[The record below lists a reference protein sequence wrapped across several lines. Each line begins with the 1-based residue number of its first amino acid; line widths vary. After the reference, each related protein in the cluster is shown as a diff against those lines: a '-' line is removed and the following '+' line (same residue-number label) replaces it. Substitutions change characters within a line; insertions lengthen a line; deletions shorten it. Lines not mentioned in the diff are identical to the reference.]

1 MSFATDLDALLA
13 KLQDRVDEAMGEARG
28 ELTEMVEGAE
38 KELAEWRG
46 RFSELFCES
55 APKSAG
61 EPTSHTETSA
71 EGPHDEH
78 TG

>member
-1 MSFATDLDALLA
+1 
-13 KLQDRVDEAMGEARG
+13 
-28 ELTEMVEGAE
+28 MVEGAE